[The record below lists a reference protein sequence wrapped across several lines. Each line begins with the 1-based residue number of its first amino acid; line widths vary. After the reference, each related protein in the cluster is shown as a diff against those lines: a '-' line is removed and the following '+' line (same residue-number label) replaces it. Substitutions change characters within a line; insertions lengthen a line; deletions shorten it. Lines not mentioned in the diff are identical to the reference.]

1 MNSAAVK
8 RIGLGIGLLL
18 LTVIVARWGGAWLQQ
33 ELLRP
38 LVVGWVWFVFYV
50 LHLPQAAVWFAVLL
64 LAALSLLKRLKLL
77 PKVALPQRHPGPRGA
92 KGPLSAWH
100 QTLTLA
106 LKGKFYRKKLYLY
119 LRDQFA
125 DLARVSPQARTALE
139 QLKASD
145 NPIQRPSVRDG
156 AAFLRALH
164 SLLDELDVP
173 GASHAAD

>member
-1 MNSAAVK
+1 M
-8 RIGLGIGLLL
+8 GLGLGLLL
-18 LTVIVARWGGAWLQQ
+18 LTVIITQWWGAWLQQ

-38 LVVGWVWFVFYV
+38 LVVGWVWFVFYIS
-50 LHLPQAAVWFAVLL
+50 HLPQAAVWFAALL
-64 LAALSLLKRLKLL
+64 LASLPLLKRLKLFR
-77 PKVALPQRHPGPRGA
+77 KIALPQPHPSSGRS

-119 LRDQFA
+119 LRDQLV
-125 DLARVSPQARTALE
+125 DLARVSPQARLALD

-145 NPIQRPSVRDG
+145 HPPVQQPSVRDG
-156 AAFLRALH
+156 AAFLRALQA
-164 SLLDELDVP
+164 LLDELDVP